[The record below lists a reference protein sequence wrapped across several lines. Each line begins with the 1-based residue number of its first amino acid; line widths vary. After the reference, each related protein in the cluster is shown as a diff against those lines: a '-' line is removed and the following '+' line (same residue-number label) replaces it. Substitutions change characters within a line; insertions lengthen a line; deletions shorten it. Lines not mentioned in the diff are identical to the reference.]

1 MERPARQKTKEQQ
14 TAVRLARPE
23 DIDAW
28 MELVD
33 RVKADFPGL
42 ETEAA
47 LAEHRAT
54 VLRFIEKSSAVC
66 AAGEGR
72 ILGAL
77 LFSKEGGMLCFL
89 AVDPAS
95 RRQHIARRLVD
106 FMLARMDAGR
116 TITVTTYREGDPRG
130 AAARALFA
138 HLAQQCP
145 IAPLVFKNGSVLTQ
159 WGRASGLDP
168 VRNNVFYQFENWRF
182 T

>member
-23 DIDAW
+23 DIDTW

-72 ILGAL
+72 T
-77 LFSKEGGMLCFL
+77 
-89 AVDPAS
+89 AV
-95 RRQHIARRLVD
+95 RLVTSWSTQEAD
-106 FMLARMDAGR
+106 VEAFL
-116 TITVTTYREGDPRG
+116 
-130 AAARALFA
+130 RALA
-138 HLAQQCP
+138 
-145 IAPLVFKNGSVLTQ
+145 
-159 WGRASGLDP
+159 
-168 VRNNVFYQFENWRF
+168 
-182 T
+182 

>member
-14 TAVRLARPE
+14 TAIRLARPE

-72 ILGAL
+72 ILGAPSSDTSL
-77 LFSKEGGMLCFL
+77 
-89 AVDPAS
+89 
-95 RRQHIARRLVD
+95 
-106 FMLARMDAGR
+106 
-116 TITVTTYREGDPRG
+116 
-130 AAARALFA
+130 
-138 HLAQQCP
+138 
-145 IAPLVFKNGSVLTQ
+145 
-159 WGRASGLDP
+159 
-168 VRNNVFYQFENWRF
+168 
-182 T
+182 

>member
-1 MERPARQKTKEQQ
+1 MERPERQKTKEQQ

-47 LAEHRAT
+47 LAEHRDT
-54 VLRFIEKSSAVC
+54 VLRFIGKASAVC

-106 FMLARMDAGR
+106 FMLARMDLR
-116 TITVTTYREGDPRG
+116 VP
-130 AAARALFA
+130 
-138 HLAQQCP
+138 
-145 IAPLVFKNGSVLTQ
+145 APS
-159 WGRASGLDP
+159 
-168 VRNNVFYQFENWRF
+168 
-182 T
+182 